1 MNRQLTYCTGSP
13 AEIAREVIYPKESHN
28 PVGGQWAYD
37 TRDALAAE
45 RFTELVR
52 TLTSRHFTSL
62 NRMTVNQISQQ

>member
-52 TLTSRHFTSL
+52 TPT
-62 NRMTVNQISQQ
+62 